1 MKRDRFRYTSDGGW
15 EELLDDTIASNE
27 GEVDVEETLAANVR
41 ADVRADVRSLSR
53 RVALQKLTDLL
64 ESSAEETQLAAA
76 RIILAYT

>member
-15 EELLDDTIASNE
+15 EELRDNSKSSKE
-27 GEVDVEETLAANVR
+27 GEVDGEETLAANVR
-41 ADVRADVRSLSR
+41 ADIRSLSR

>member
-15 EELLDDTIASNE
+15 EELLDNSKSSKV

-41 ADVRADVRSLSR
+41 ADIRSLSR

>member
-1 MKRDRFRYTSDGGW
+1 MMRDRFRYTSDGGW
-15 EELLDDTIASNE
+15 EELLDNSKSSKE

-41 ADVRADVRSLSR
+41 ADIRSLSR

>member
-1 MKRDRFRYTSDGGW
+1 MKRDRFRYTSGGGW
-15 EELLDDTIASNE
+15 EELLDNSKSSKEGE

-41 ADVRADVRSLSR
+41 ADIRSLSR

>member
-1 MKRDRFRYTSDGGW
+1 MKRDRFRYTSGGGW
-15 EELLDDTIASNE
+15 EELLDNSKSSKE

-41 ADVRADVRSLSR
+41 ADIRSLSR

>member
-15 EELLDDTIASNE
+15 EELLDNSKSSKE

-41 ADVRADVRSLSR
+41 ADIRSLSR

>member
-15 EELLDDTIASNE
+15 EELLANSKSSKE

-41 ADVRADVRSLSR
+41 ADIRSLSR

>member
-15 EELLDDTIASNE
+15 EELLDNSKSSKE
-27 GEVDVEETLAANVR
+27 GVVDVEEALAANVR
-41 ADVRADVRSLSR
+41 ADIRSLSR

>member
-15 EELLDDTIASNE
+15 EELVDDTIASNE

-41 ADVRADVRSLSR
+41 ADIRSLSR

>member
-27 GEVDVEETLAANVR
+27 GEIDVEEKLAEN
-41 ADVRADVRSLSR
+41 VRADVRSLSR
-53 RVALQKLTDLL
+53 RVAIQKLTDLL

>member
-27 GEVDVEETLAANVR
+27 GEIDVEEKLAENVR
-41 ADVRADVRSLSR
+41 ADIRSLSR
-53 RVALQKLTDLL
+53 RVAIQKLTDLL

>member
-1 MKRDRFRYTSDGGW
+1 MKRDRFRYPSDGGW
-15 EELLDDTIASNE
+15 EELLDNSKSSKE

-41 ADVRADVRSLSR
+41 ADIRSLSR

>member
-15 EELLDDTIASNE
+15 EELLDNSKSSKE

-41 ADVRADVRSLSR
+41 ADIRSLSR
-53 RVALQKLTDLL
+53 SVALQKLTDLL